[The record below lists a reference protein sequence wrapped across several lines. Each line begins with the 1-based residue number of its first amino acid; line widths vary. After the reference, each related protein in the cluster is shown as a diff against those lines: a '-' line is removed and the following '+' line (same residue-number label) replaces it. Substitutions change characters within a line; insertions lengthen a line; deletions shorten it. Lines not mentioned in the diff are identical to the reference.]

1 MADDFSPP
9 ELRRGFIGNLVAYFI
24 NSQITILLIV
34 ALMLLGL
41 MAIVFTPKEE
51 NPQISVPAADIY
63 LSYPGAPA
71 KVVEE
76 TVIVPVEA
84 ELRELTG
91 VEHIYSV
98 AENSQGKITVQ
109 FFVGENWEQSLFKLQ
124 NQLASHQDYLLPP
137 NAAYIV
143 KPVNVDDVPIVT
155 LTVTGKSYSDNQ
167 LRRVGERLLADLR
180 SIPSTANYTISG
192 GQGRAILVDID
203 PDKLASYNLSFP
215 AIAGRIQGENA
226 QAIAGDIAIESN
238 RLLIQGGKLLQ
249 SAAEVGNIIVGS
261 SPDSP
266 LSSPIYLRDV
276 ATVKDDFSDR
286 TTFSRITYR
295 QDWDITQPYPAP
307 NLRPSAEFITQPA
320 ITISIA
326 KKQGTNAVTVAQQI
340 FKRVEQLKSQLP
352 PGIEIAVTRND
363 GRTASSA
370 VNDLYRSLV
379 LAITIVMV
387 LLIPFL
393 GWRSAGIVAFVIPLT
408 LAGTLGVGWIAG
420 QTINR
425 ITLFALILALG
436 TLVDDAIAVTEN
448 IQRRFELES
457 PLTFAAKTQ
466 VAIAAVR
473 ELGTPVI
480 LSTVTVILAF
490 LPMGFVTGMMGP
502 YMRPIPFNVPVAM
515 LISTTL
521 ALTVI
526 PFLALRGIKTKPTV
540 GNHPQDNSLTRWYR
554 QVMTWLLESRLRR
567 RFVLFSVTGLLLV
580 SFSLPLLQI
589 VKFRMLPKAD
599 KDTFLVQLEAP
610 NGTTLNKTNQIVREL
625 ETILQQDPEITNFET
640 YVGTRSPVDFNGLLR
655 GGTATPINSQVPLTL
670 YSADF
675 TFTPPPTVTTQLP
688 TAEHIADIRVHLTN
702 KKSRREDS
710 ETIVLRLRSK
720 LTAIATQYNSVV
732 KLVEDPPGPPV
743 RSTMLAEIYG
753 SNYEQL
759 RQLAKQVRQVF
770 HQTAAVVD
778 VDDSVRN
785 AVSQMQLEI
794 DRNKVVTAGLSTYQ
808 VVQELTAALGGV
820 NVSTL
825 QVPGEL
831 FPVPIRLRFS
841 LDNRQSLDD
850 LYRIQLPTPTG
861 ELIPLSELISFVP
874 TTVDRPIYHK
884 DQRPVSYV
892 MAEMGD
898 RSSVY
903 AVFDQL
909 FYFWRHPLPPGYSI
923 NWDGEWKLTLDVFRD
938 LGLAMLV
945 AVMLIYLILVGQFR
959 SFKIPLIML
968 GSIPLATI
976 GILLGFAVNGVYFSA
991 TAMIGVIALAGI
1003 VVRNA
1008 IVLLEFINT
1017 RLQEGVKLKEAILEA
1032 GSVRFRPILLTS
1044 ITTMLGTVPLL
1055 SDPVWSGLAWSLL
1068 SGMLTSSALTLII
1081 IPLLY

>member
-34 ALMLLGL
+34 ALMVLGL

-261 SPDSP
+261 SPDSL
-266 LSSPIYLRDV
+266 LSSPIYLREV

-295 QDWDITQPYPAP
+295 QDWDITQPYPDP

-408 LAGTLGVGWIAG
+408 LAGTLGSLSARQNVICIDYVFASVGRTRAG
-420 QTINR
+420 GN
-425 ITLFALILALG
+425 F
-436 TLVDDAIAVTEN
+436 
-448 IQRRFELES
+448 
-457 PLTFAAKTQ
+457 
-466 VAIAAVR
+466 
-473 ELGTPVI
+473 
-480 LSTVTVILAF
+480 LSTNI
-490 LPMGFVTGMMGP
+490 
-502 YMRPIPFNVPVAM
+502 
-515 LISTTL
+515 
-521 ALTVI
+521 
-526 PFLALRGIKTKPTV
+526 
-540 GNHPQDNSLTRWYR
+540 
-554 QVMTWLLESRLRR
+554 
-567 RFVLFSVTGLLLV
+567 
-580 SFSLPLLQI
+580 
-589 VKFRMLPKAD
+589 
-599 KDTFLVQLEAP
+599 
-610 NGTTLNKTNQIVREL
+610 
-625 ETILQQDPEITNFET
+625 
-640 YVGTRSPVDFNGLLR
+640 
-655 GGTATPINSQVPLTL
+655 
-670 YSADF
+670 
-675 TFTPPPTVTTQLP
+675 
-688 TAEHIADIRVHLTN
+688 
-702 KKSRREDS
+702 
-710 ETIVLRLRSK
+710 
-720 LTAIATQYNSVV
+720 
-732 KLVEDPPGPPV
+732 
-743 RSTMLAEIYG
+743 
-753 SNYEQL
+753 
-759 RQLAKQVRQVF
+759 
-770 HQTAAVVD
+770 
-778 VDDSVRN
+778 
-785 AVSQMQLEI
+785 
-794 DRNKVVTAGLSTYQ
+794 
-808 VVQELTAALGGV
+808 
-820 NVSTL
+820 
-825 QVPGEL
+825 
-831 FPVPIRLRFS
+831 
-841 LDNRQSLDD
+841 
-850 LYRIQLPTPTG
+850 
-861 ELIPLSELISFVP
+861 
-874 TTVDRPIYHK
+874 
-884 DQRPVSYV
+884 
-892 MAEMGD
+892 
-898 RSSVY
+898 
-903 AVFDQL
+903 
-909 FYFWRHPLPPGYSI
+909 
-923 NWDGEWKLTLDVFRD
+923 
-938 LGLAMLV
+938 
-945 AVMLIYLILVGQFR
+945 
-959 SFKIPLIML
+959 
-968 GSIPLATI
+968 
-976 GILLGFAVNGVYFSA
+976 
-991 TAMIGVIALAGI
+991 
-1003 VVRNA
+1003 
-1008 IVLLEFINT
+1008 
-1017 RLQEGVKLKEAILEA
+1017 
-1032 GSVRFRPILLTS
+1032 
-1044 ITTMLGTVPLL
+1044 
-1055 SDPVWSGLAWSLL
+1055 
-1068 SGMLTSSALTLII
+1068 
-1081 IPLLY
+1081 